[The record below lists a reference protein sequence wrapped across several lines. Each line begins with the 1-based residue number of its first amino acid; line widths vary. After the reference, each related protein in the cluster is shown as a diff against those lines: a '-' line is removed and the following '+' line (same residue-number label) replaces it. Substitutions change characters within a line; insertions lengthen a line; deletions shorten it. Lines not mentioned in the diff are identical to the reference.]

1 MVVLRKRQKTFLAS
15 ASPVACPALVA
26 PAPRRYPPW
35 SNRLRPGPGIII
47 PALMCAVLA
56 AGCVGPRHSAPSVDP
71 STLADEGFQAY
82 LAEAELVTVEEAYR
96 AMLILAD
103 GEDSSTSFEQ
113 RRQQLESRGILRPE
127 WNLQPQNV
135 IDVGSVAY
143 MICRVCQIRGG
154 VNFRL
159 FGSWGLGDRRYALRE
174 LLYREMIDGTVDYQH
189 MTGAAMI
196 TVMAKAD
203 ELMEKK
209 GLYYSETIDLTDEGD
224 RDETGELIVPPPG

>member
-1 MVVLRKRQKTFLAS
+1 
-15 ASPVACPALVA
+15 
-26 PAPRRYPPW
+26 
-35 SNRLRPGPGIII
+35 
-47 PALMCAVLA
+47 
-56 AGCVGPRHSAPSVDP
+56 
-71 STLADEGFQAY
+71 LADEGFQAY

-113 RRQQLESRGILRPE
+113 RRELLESRGILRPE

-143 MICRVCQIRGG
+143 MVCRVCQIRGG
-154 VNFRL
+154 VNCRL

-174 LLYREMIDGTVDYQH
+174 LLYREMIDRTVDYQY

-196 TVMAKAD
+196 TVLAKAD

-224 RDETGELIVPPPG
+224 RDEAGELIVPPPG

>member
-1 MVVLRKRQKTFLAS
+1 MVVLRKREKTL
-15 ASPVACPALVA
+15 LA
-26 PAPRRYPPW
+26 PAMSLTRSDHDARASRRWPAR
-35 SNRLRPGPGIII
+35 SSRLRRGPATVI
-47 PALMCAVLA
+47 LVTMCAALA
-56 AGCVGPRHSAPSVDP
+56 AGCLGPRQSAPSVDP

-113 RRQQLESRGILRPE
+113 RRELLESRGILRPE

-143 MICRVCQIRGG
+143 MVCRVCQIRGG
-154 VNFRL
+154 VNCRL

-174 LLYREMIDGTVDYQH
+174 LLYREMIDRTVDYQH

-196 TVMAKAD
+196 TVLAKAD

-224 RDETGELIVPPPG
+224 RDEAGELIVPPPG